1 MTMAGDL
8 DLSSLP
14 KIPVKP
20 HPPHSNS
27 SSVVDCMWSPSFPYP
42 WLLAHCN
49 ERLFYSPPLPHT
61 YHYHH
66 THPPKRSF
74 SLFALSPEKGGR

>member
-20 HPPHSNS
+20 HPPLSNS
-27 SSVVDCMWSPSFPYP
+27 SSVVDCMWSPSFPHP

-49 ERLFYSPPLPHT
+49 ERLFYSPPSLTPIT
-61 YHYHH
+61 I
-66 THPPKRSF
+66 TTLIHPKDL
-74 SLFALSPEKGGR
+74 SLFALSPKNGGR